1 MSLAYLLALITRLH
15 SARCLLMRRKVRRL
29 DATTGGPLLGFGARL
44 ATEHV

>member
-1 MSLAYLLALITRLH
+1 
-15 SARCLLMRRKVRRL
+15 MRRKVRRSL